1 MKPSRDRLR
10 RLYSIILFVAVLAVT
25 ISTLVATAEG
35 TTTTSSPAPTSLQ
48 QASYTVEA
56 TDLGEFSGKAPTIE
70 SPAAIVINATTGK
83 VLYEHN
89 AHKVR
94 RMASTTKIM
103 TAILVIEK
111 MELSETITASAKA
124 ANTIEPVPFL
134 KQGDTFTVEEM
145 LYAMM
150 LRSANSGAVVLA
162 EACSGSVEAF
172 AEEMNKK
179 ASELGMDDSHF
190 VNPNG
195 LDTNGH
201 QSTAA
206 DMAVLAR
213 YAMQNATFRKIVGTK
228 EYTLP
233 LPGRSSLECENTNQL
248 LGKYDWVTGV
258 KTGLTPKAEQCFVG
272 SGTKDG
278 VNVISVVLGQPST
291 KLCFAESKLLLEYGF
306 TQCRALTL
314 LGEGDVVAEAEV
326 PYEVDGRLQLVTAG
340 EVRTELY
347 KDESV
352 TMSVQLD
359 RELALPVAAGEVFGK
374 VSLIQKGETV
384 QTVDLVAAASY
395 DRPTLGSKVAY
406 LWHRMGKALGRLFS

>member
-1 MKPSRDRLR
+1 M
-10 RLYSIILFVAVLAVT
+10 
-25 ISTLVATAEG
+25 
-35 TTTTSSPAPTSLQ
+35 
-48 QASYTVEA
+48 
-56 TDLGEFSGKAPTIE
+56 
-70 SPAAIVINATTGK
+70 
-83 VLYEHN
+83 
-89 AHKVR
+89 
-94 RMASTTKIM
+94 
-103 TAILVIEK
+103 
-111 MELSETITASAKA
+111 
-124 ANTIEPVPFL
+124 
-134 KQGDTFTVEEM
+134 
-145 LYAMM
+145 
-150 LRSANSGAVVLA
+150 
-162 EACSGSVEAF
+162 EAF
-172 AEEMNKK
+172 ADEMNKK
-179 ASELGMDDSHF
+179 AAELGMDDTHF

-248 LGKYDWVTGV
+248 LGKYDWVTGI

-291 KLCFAESKLLLEYGF
+291 KVCFAESKLLLEYGF
-306 TQCRALTL
+306 TQCRGLTL
-314 LGEGDVVAEAEV
+314 LGKGDVVAEAEV
-326 PYEVDGRLQLVTAG
+326 PYQVDGRLQLVTAG

-359 RELALPVAAGEVFGK
+359 RDLALPVAAGDVFGT
-374 VSLIQKGETV
+374 GESDCRRARRCRRSIWWPPLRT
-384 QTVDLVAAASY
+384 T
-395 DRPTLGSKVAY
+395 
-406 LWHRMGKALGRLFS
+406 GRHLDPK

>member
-35 TTTTSSPAPTSLQ
+35 TTTTSSLAPTSLQ

-233 LPGRSSLECENTNQL
+233 LRAVRRSSAKTPTSFSASMIGLPSI
-248 LGKYDWVTGV
+248 

-291 KLCFAESKLLLEYGF
+291 KLCFARVSF
-306 TQCRALTL
+306 CWSMDSR
-314 LGEGDVVAEAEV
+314 
-326 PYEVDGRLQLVTAG
+326 
-340 EVRTELY
+340 
-347 KDESV
+347 S
-352 TMSVQLD
+352 
-359 RELALPVAAGEVFGK
+359 AA
-374 VSLIQKGETV
+374 
-384 QTVDLVAAASY
+384 
-395 DRPTLGSKVAY
+395 P
-406 LWHRMGKALGRLFS
+406 

>member
-10 RLYSIILFVAVLAVT
+10 RLYPIILFVAVLAVT

-35 TTTTSSPAPTSLQ
+35 TTTTTTLAPTSLQ
-48 QASYTVEA
+48 QASYTVKA
-56 TDLGEFSGKAPTIE
+56 TDLGEFSGVAPTIE
-70 SPAAIVINATTGK
+70 SPSAIVINATTGK
-83 VLYEHN
+83 VLYDHN

-111 MELSETITASAKA
+111 MDLNETITASAKA
-124 ANTIEPVPFL
+124 VNTIEPVPFL
-134 KQGDTFTVEEM
+134 KEGDSFTVEEM
-145 LYAMM
+145 LYALL
-150 LRSANSGAVVLA
+150 LRSANSAAVVLA

-172 AEEMNKK
+172 ADEMNKK
-179 ASELGMDDSHF
+179 AAELGMDDSHF

-206 DMAVLAR
+206 DMAVVAR
-213 YAMQNATFRKIVGTK
+213 YAMQNATFRTIVGTK

-248 LGKYDWVTGV
+248 LGKYDWVTGI

-272 SGTKDG
+272 SGTRDG

-306 TQCRALTL
+306 TQCRGLTL
-314 LGEGDVVAEAEV
+314 LGKGDVVAEAEV
-326 PYEVDGRLQLVTAG
+326 PYQVDGRLQLVTAG

-359 RELALPVAAGEVFGK
+359 RDLVLPVAAGEVFGT